1 MKTKTDNSF
10 YSSQYLNEDYEE
22 DSYHAE
28 EEDSPKSAHKLL
40 PPNKLLKGSIS
51 SLTNNR
57 SNKNSENNLAISNE
71 FYNQESSHRNT
82 QNIEIRVYDP
92 SGENVTRKSSS
103 NKSNLED
110 SRSVSEKRIKISHI
124 TKFESFSNG
133 KMSNLNEKQNS
144 NPPKTVF

>member
-1 MKTKTDNSF
+1 MKSKTDNPF

-28 EEDSPKSAHKLL
+28 DEDSPKSAHKLL
-40 PPNKLLKGSIS
+40 PPNTLLKGSIS

-71 FYNQESSHRNT
+71 FYNQEPSRRNT

-110 SRSVSEKRIKISHI
+110 SRSVSEKKIKISHI
-124 TKFESFSNG
+124 TKFESFNNG
-133 KMSNLNEKQNS
+133 KISNHN
-144 NPPKTVF
+144 TVF

>member
-1 MKTKTDNSF
+1 MKSKTDNPF

-28 EEDSPKSAHKLL
+28 DEDSPKSAHKLL
-40 PPNKLLKGSIS
+40 PPNTLLKGSIS
-51 SLTNNR
+51 SLNNNR

-71 FYNQESSHRNT
+71 FYNQEPSRRNT

-110 SRSVSEKRIKISHI
+110 SRSVSEKKIKISHI
-124 TKFESFSNG
+124 AKFESFNNG
-133 KMSNLNEKQNS
+133 KLSNHN
-144 NPPKTVF
+144 TVF

>member
-57 SNKNSENNLAISNE
+57 SNKNSENNLANE

-124 TKFESFSNG
+124 TKFESFNNG